1 MSKQFYIKDS
11 RQQWQDKE
19 LKIIKMGK
27 RKTDVIPRE
36 YLNKIQSDL
45 QFKNEWIK
53 MNWACL

>member
-1 MSKQFYIKDS
+1 
-11 RQQWQDKE
+11 
-19 LKIIKMGK
+19 MGK

-53 MNWACL
+53 IN